1 MYFSL
6 NSTAF
11 CVSYPINP
19 QLSDICHSCLIALN
33 SSFITRL
40 FENYCFVLLTNRA
53 PPQIPVSVICS
64 TLLFVTRS
72 AKHEFVTPC
81 KIPWISW
88 RQPGLEKFQG
98 MQQWSVKPEE
108 ACNCYPSRSPH
119 LVDGIWTLIVP
130 CAQWQQQ
137 LPLVECPLSAL
148 LRAFCSS
155 DTRHY
160 SWRTMLFASCQV

>member
-1 MYFSL
+1 MKAVHSHVRLSSPASHLSL
-6 NSTAF
+6 KRHG
-11 CVSYPINP
+11 I
-19 QLSDICHSCLIALN
+19 
-33 SSFITRL
+33 RL
-40 FENYCFVLLTNRA
+40 LGKGLWEGTGRD
-53 PPQIPVSVICS
+53 QIFAHLVEREERICS
-64 TLLFVTRS
+64 TLLFVIRS

-88 RQPGLEKFQG
+88 RQPGREKFQG
-98 MQQWSVKPEE
+98 MQQWSTKPEK

-119 LVDGIWTLIVP
+119 LVDGIRTLIVL

-137 LPLVECPLSAL
+137 LPLVECPLSPL